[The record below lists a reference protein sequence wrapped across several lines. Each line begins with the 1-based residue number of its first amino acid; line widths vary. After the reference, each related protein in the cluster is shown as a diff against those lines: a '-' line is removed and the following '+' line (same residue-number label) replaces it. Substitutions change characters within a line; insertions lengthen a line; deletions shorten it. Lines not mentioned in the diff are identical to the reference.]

1 MNKFFSLVLALV
13 IMAVSNSVN
22 ANDAITMVS
31 GKMNIENAR
40 SAILFEV
47 IEGKRVEYAS
57 TKLGSAKDFGFALP
71 TVKEGFYYLSDQ
83 SKRRFTRIYLKQ
95 NDKLE
100 LSLTEDGYE
109 VIKGSK
115 ENQILQEWFT
125 KSYVITNP
133 TYLTFFPALES
144 FLPQVAG
151 FKSKIKT
158 PDKQFNYLMNMVV
171 DLDVENAAILFLM
184 TPKSVHP
191 TKEQYP
197 AYYSTIIRPDRF
209 VSTDLLKLGD
219 AVEYINRY
227 MNFNFLM
234 GKLDTKT
241 ENRLL
246 TFSNLILNDTLKGAF
261 IASSLRFKTY
271 EDMEKSMA
279 PIKKY
284 LVTDSMQAAY
294 FRTLKSLATFQKGS
308 PSYNFAYEDI
318 SGKKVSM
325 NDLKGKV
332 VLIDV
337 WATWCGPC
345 KVELPHLKKLEEEY
359 KDKDVTFVS
368 VSVDVEKDKEK
379 WKKMVAKDQL
389 GGIQLFASG
398 WSEIAKYYDIT
409 GIPRFMV
416 FDKEGK
422 IVSSDSPRPSQPEL
436 KTMLDET
443 LGNK

>member
-1 MNKFFSLVLALV
+1 
-13 IMAVSNSVN
+13 
-22 ANDAITMVS
+22 
-31 GKMNIENAR
+31 
-40 SAILFEV
+40 
-47 IEGKRVEYAS
+47 
-57 TKLGSAKDFGFALP
+57 
-71 TVKEGFYYLSDQ
+71 
-83 SKRRFTRIYLKQ
+83 
-95 NDKLE
+95 
-100 LSLTEDGYE
+100 
-109 VIKGSK
+109 
-115 ENQILQEWFT
+115 LQEWLT
-125 KSYVITNP
+125 KLYWISNP
-133 TYLTFFPALES
+133 SLKWQKENTTYLTFFPALET

-158 PDKQFNYLMNMVV
+158 PNKKFNYLMNMAV
-171 DLDVENAAILFLM
+171 DLDVENAATYFLM
-184 TPKSVHP
+184 TPKTVHP

-209 VSTDLLKLGD
+209 KSTDLLKFGD
-219 AVEYINRY
+219 AVEFINRY
-227 MNFNFLM
+227 MNFNFMM
-234 GKLDTKT
+234 GKVETKL

-246 TFSNLILNDTLKGAF
+246 TFSNLISNDTLKGAY
-261 IASSLRFKTY
+261 IASSMRFKTY

-308 PSYNFAYEDI
+308 PSYNFTYEDI
-318 SGKKVSM
+318 NGKKVSM

-345 KVELPHLKKLEEEY
+345 KVEIPHLKKLEEEF
-359 KDKDVTFVS
+359 KGKDVQIVS
-368 VSVDVEKDKEK
+368 ISVDVEKDKEK
-379 WKKMVAKDQL
+379 WKKMIAKDQL
-389 GGIQLFASG
+389 GGMQLFASG

-422 IVSSDSPRPSQPEL
+422 IVSHDSPRPSQPEL
-436 KTMLDET
+436 KTMLEET